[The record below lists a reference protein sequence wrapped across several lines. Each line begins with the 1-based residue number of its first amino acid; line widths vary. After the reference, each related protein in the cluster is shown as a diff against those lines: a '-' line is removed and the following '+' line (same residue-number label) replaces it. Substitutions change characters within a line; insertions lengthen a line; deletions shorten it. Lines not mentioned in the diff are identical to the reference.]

1 MAITSFIPI
10 IALGITFILIIVR
23 KVGGFSIKI
32 WQAMALGAILVLVTG
47 QIFIEDALLAIN
59 LDVMLFLF
67 GMFVIGSAMEKSG
80 YLASLSNFF
89 FGRARSVDQLILML
103 LFIMGMLS
111 ALLMNDTLAIVG
123 TPIVLGFAKRYRI
136 SPKLM
141 LLTLAFAV
149 TTGSVLSPIGN
160 PQNLL
165 VATQGGFEN
174 PFITFIQYLFLP
186 TILSILVAFLFL
198 RVFYRNEFR
207 TMVQVDD
214 NETINDNGLIRL
226 SKLSFILV
234 FVLILV
240 KITMIFILPSFDF
253 RLTYIALIACL
264 PILIG
269 SRRRLEV
276 VHDIDWATLV
286 FFAAMFILM
295 TSVWNSGVIQF
306 LLEDYTSII
315 STIPII
321 LIMSVTLSQI
331 LSNVPLVALYLP
343 LLTESSASI
352 ASYVA
357 LAAGSTIA
365 GNMLVLGAA
374 SNVIIIQNA
383 ERNGETITFWE
394 FARIGLPLTLVQ
406 LLIYALFLGI

>member
-1 MAITSFIPI
+1 
-10 IALGITFILIIVR
+10 VR
-23 KVGGFSIKI
+23 KVGGYKVKI
-32 WQAMALGAILVLVTG
+32 WQAMLLGAILVLVTG
-47 QIFIEDALLAIN
+47 QILIVDAILSIN

-80 YLASLSNFF
+80 YLSRISAFF
-89 FGRARSVDQLILML
+89 FGRARNVDQLILML
-103 LFIMGMLS
+103 LFVMGMLS
-111 ALLMNDTLAIVG
+111 ALLMNDTLAIIG

-136 SPKLM
+136 STKLL

-174 PFITFIQYLFLP
+174 PFITFMQYLFLP
-186 TILSILVAFLFL
+186 TMICILIAYTFL
-198 RVFYRNEFR
+198 RVFYRKEFK
-207 TMVQVDD
+207 TLEIVDD
-214 NETINDNGLIRL
+214 SSTTHDNGLTRL
-226 SKLSFILV
+226 SKISFVLVFIL
-234 FVLILV
+234 IIA
-240 KITMIFILPSFDF
+240 KIALIFILPDFDF

-264 PILIG
+264 PVLIG
-269 SRRRLEV
+269 SSRRVEI
-276 VHDIDWATLV
+276 VHDIDWETLV
-286 FFAAMFILM
+286 FFASMFILM

-306 LLEDYTSII
+306 LLEDYTSLI
-315 STIPII
+315 SSVPVI
-321 LIMSVTLSQI
+321 LFLSVTLSQV

-343 LLTESSASI
+343 LLTEASASI

-365 GNMLVLGAA
+365 GNMFILGAA

-383 ERNGETITFWE
+383 ERNGETISFWE
-394 FARIGLPLTLVQ
+394 FARIGVPLTIVQ
-406 LLIYALFLGI
+406 LLIYVLFLGI

>member
-1 MAITSFIPI
+1 MAITSLIPI
-10 IALGITFILIIVR
+10 VALGITFILIIVR
-23 KVGGFSIKI
+23 KVGGYNIKI
-32 WQAMALGAILVLVTG
+32 WQAMLLGAILVLVTG
-47 QIFIEDALLAIN
+47 QIFIVDAILSIN

-80 YLASLSNFF
+80 YLSRISAFF
-89 FGRARSVDQLILML
+89 FGRARNVDQLILML
-103 LFIMGMLS
+103 LFVMGMLS

-123 TPIVLGFAKRYRI
+123 TPIVLGFAKRYQI
-136 SPKLM
+136 STKLL

-174 PFITFIQYLFLP
+174 PFITFMQYLFLP
-186 TILSILVAFLFL
+186 TMICILIAYTFL
-198 RVFYRNEFR
+198 RVFYRKEFK
-207 TMVQVDD
+207 TLEIVDD
-214 NETINDNGLIRL
+214 SNTTHDNGLTRL
-226 SKLSFILV
+226 SKISFILV
-234 FVLILV
+234 FVLIIA
-240 KITMIFILPSFDF
+240 KIVLIFILPGFDF

-264 PILIG
+264 PVLIG
-269 SRRRLEV
+269 SSRRVEI
-276 VHDIDWATLV
+276 VHDIDWETLV
-286 FFAAMFILM
+286 FFASMFILM

-306 LLEDYTSII
+306 LLEDYASLI
-315 STIPII
+315 SSVPVI
-321 LIMSVTLSQI
+321 LLLSVTLSQV

-343 LLTESSASI
+343 LLAETSASI

-365 GNMLVLGAA
+365 GNMFILGAA

-383 ERNGETITFWE
+383 ERNGETISFWE
-394 FARIGLPLTLVQ
+394 FTRIGVPLTIVQ
-406 LLIYALFLGI
+406 LLIYVLFLGI

>member
-1 MAITSFIPI
+1 MAITSLIPI
-10 IALGITFILIIVR
+10 VALGITFILIIVR
-23 KVGGFSIKI
+23 KVGGYNIKI
-32 WQAMALGAILVLVTG
+32 WQAMLLGAILVLVTG
-47 QIFIEDALLAIN
+47 QIFIVDAILSIN

-80 YLASLSNFF
+80 YLSRISAFF
-89 FGRARSVDQLILML
+89 FGRARNVDQLILML
-103 LFIMGMLS
+103 LFVMGMLS
-111 ALLMNDTLAIVG
+111 ALLMNDTLAIIG

-136 SPKLM
+136 STKLL

-174 PFITFIQYLFLP
+174 PFITFMQYLFLP
-186 TILSILVAFLFL
+186 TMICILIAYTFL
-198 RVFYRNEFR
+198 RVFYRKEFK
-207 TMVQVDD
+207 TLEIVDD
-214 NETINDNGLIRL
+214 SSTTHDNGLTRL
-226 SKLSFILV
+226 SKISFVLVFIL
-234 FVLILV
+234 IIA
-240 KITMIFILPSFDF
+240 KIALIFILPDFDF

-264 PILIG
+264 PVLIG
-269 SRRRLEV
+269 SSRRVEI
-276 VHDIDWATLV
+276 VHDIDWETLV
-286 FFAAMFILM
+286 FFASMFILM

-306 LLEDYTSII
+306 LLEDYTSLI
-315 STIPII
+315 SSVPVI
-321 LIMSVTLSQI
+321 LFLSVTLSQV

-343 LLTESSASI
+343 LLTEASASI

-365 GNMLVLGAA
+365 GNMFILGAA

-383 ERNGETITFWE
+383 ERNGETISFWE
-394 FARIGLPLTLVQ
+394 FARIGVPLTIVQ
-406 LLIYALFLGI
+406 LLIYVLFLGI